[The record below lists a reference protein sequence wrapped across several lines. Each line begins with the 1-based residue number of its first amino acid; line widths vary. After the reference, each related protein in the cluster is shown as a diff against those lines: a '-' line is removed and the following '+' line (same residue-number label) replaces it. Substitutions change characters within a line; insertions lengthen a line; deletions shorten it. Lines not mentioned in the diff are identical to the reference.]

1 MGALVGLLLGLGL
14 FLVVLATTST
24 SSATDPSAA
33 PGTGVRRTSWL
44 RDRLDRAGLG
54 DVSVARVVLT
64 SVGAGLAAAVLVL
77 VLTGSPVVS
86 LAFAVLAAA
95 LPLATVGRR
104 AARRRAQL
112 AAAWPDAVDD
122 LASAVR
128 AGLSLPDAVAALSE
142 RGPGALRE
150 PFARFAADYRVTG
163 SFGVCLDRLKTDLGD
178 PVGDRVVEAL
188 RLARDVG
195 GTELGRLLRTLSA
208 VLREDARTRGEL
220 LARQSWAVNAA
231 RIAAAAPWAT
241 LLLLSLRPGALAA
254 YDSAGGALVLAVA
267 AGASAAAYVLMLRI
281 GRLPTDE
288 RVLS

>member
-14 FLVVLATTST
+14 LLVAQAAGSPGV
-24 SSATDPSAA
+24 SAA
-33 PGTGVRRTSWL
+33 PSARVRRTPWL

-54 DVSVARVVLT
+54 DLSVARLLAT
-64 SVGAGLAAAVLVL
+64 CVGAGIAAAVVVL
-77 VLTGSPVVS
+77 VLTASPVVS
-86 LAFAVLAAA
+86 LAFAALAAA

-104 AARRRAQL
+104 AARRRASL

-142 RGPGALRE
+142 RGPSALRE

-163 SFGVCLDRLKTDLGD
+163 SFGVCLDRLKADLGD

-254 YDSAGGALVLAVA
+254 YDSAGGVVVLALA
-267 AGASAAAYVLMLRI
+267 AGTSATAYVLMLRI